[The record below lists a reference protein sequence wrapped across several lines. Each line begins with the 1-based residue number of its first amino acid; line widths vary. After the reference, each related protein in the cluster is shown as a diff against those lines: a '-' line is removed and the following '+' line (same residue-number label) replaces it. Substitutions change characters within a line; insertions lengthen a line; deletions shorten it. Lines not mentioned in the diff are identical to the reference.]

1 MTVYDLHAVICH
13 HGTAGG
19 ESRGGRDVVR
29 VAFILY
35 VCLGVF
41 SLLWLLHV
49 SVTNRWALH
58 CLLPEL
64 SE

>member
-29 VAFILY
+29 VVVVA
-35 VCLGVF
+35 CLKLF
-41 SLLWLLHV
+41 
-49 SVTNRWALH
+49 
-58 CLLPEL
+58 L
-64 SE
+64 SY

>member
-41 SLLWLLHV
+41 SLL
-49 SVTNRWALH
+49 
-58 CLLPEL
+58 
-64 SE
+64 